1 MDTLTGKAVERY
13 FDLNKALI
21 DFHDLFNLRNGDD
34 RTIAIIGGTF
44 LEMTLEHILFSFF
57 PDNNKDVEK
66 MMDFNQPMG
75 NFSNKITMAYC
86 LGLIEK
92 VIKEDLNLVRK
103 IRNEFAHD
111 LYASFE
117 NEKIKSWCKELKW
130 HKIAITPNPPSEAT
144 NRDLFKVGVNT
155 LISHLNGCVI
165 MARGD
170 KRVIKNNY

>member
-1 MDTLTGKAVERY
+1 MDILSGKTVERH

-21 DFHDLFNLRNGDD
+21 DFHDLFNIKNGDD
-34 RTIAIIGGTF
+34 RTIAIIGATF

-92 VIKEDLNLVRK
+92 IVKEDLNLVRK

-117 NEKIKSWCKELKW
+117 NDKIKSWCKELKW
-130 HKIAITPNPPSEAT
+130 HKIVITPNPPSEA
-144 NRDLFKVGVNT
+144 NSRDLFTVGVNT
-155 LISHLNGCVI
+155 LISHLIGCVSV
-165 MARGD
+165 ARGD
-170 KRVIKNNY
+170 KRVIKK